1 MNLKDKLQGLRKQNG
16 YSYYDT
22 YLGRERFAGE
32 EAVWLHENPVW
43 SMNYTGRIMDEN
55 FNTDFLKEAL
65 MSVTEELPYRGPEI
79 YTKGGY
85 HYHLKVDGEFLWFH
99 RYEEI
104 FYTDKKI
111 YECRFHGGA
120 VR

>member
-55 FNTDFLKEAL
+55 FNT
-65 MSVTEELPYRGPEI
+65 VTKSNLSASDYVINLYVGCPHACKYCYASFI
-79 YTKGGY
+79 K
-85 HYHLKVDGEFLWFH
+85 
-99 RYEEI
+99 
-104 FYTDKKI
+104 
-111 YECRFHGGA
+111 RFTGHNEKWA
-120 VR
+120 